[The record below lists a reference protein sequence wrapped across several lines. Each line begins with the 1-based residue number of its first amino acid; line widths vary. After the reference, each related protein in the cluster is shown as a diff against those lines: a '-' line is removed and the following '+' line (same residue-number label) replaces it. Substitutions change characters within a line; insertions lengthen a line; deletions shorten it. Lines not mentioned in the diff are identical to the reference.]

1 VPLLS
6 IVPVQPTLIAKP
18 FHHEGWVY
26 EGKRVNRKDDIA
38 RLTE

>member
-1 VPLLS
+1 MP
-6 IVPVQPTLIAKP
+6 PTLLAKP

-38 RLTE
+38 RLAE